1 MIITTLSDTTGKYA
15 EGEENRSSPQGRA
28 EKAAAD
34 SENVD
39 GDRRKQELQKAQ
51 LPGNTGWLCLVFSVR
66 FHPLSDRLYKDR
78 NYNKGC
84 QILRISINHLLLIFK
99 QRKEEEEIGYG

>member
-1 MIITTLSDTTGKYA
+1 MTAVCRSKAMQNDRLTAA

-34 SENVD
+34 SENAD

-66 FHPLSDRLYKDR
+66 FHPPADRLHKDR
-78 NYNKGC
+78 NYREFLDMIREL
-84 QILRISINHLLLIFK
+84 QYLRGFPMQNH
-99 QRKEEEEIGYG
+99 R

>member
-1 MIITTLSDTTGKYA
+1 MIITILSDTTGKYA

-34 SENVD
+34 LENAD

-66 FHPLSDRLYKDR
+66 FHPPADRLHKDR
-78 NYNKGC
+78 NYREFLDMIREL
-84 QILRISINHLLLIFK
+84 QYLRGFPMQNH
-99 QRKEEEEIGYG
+99 R

>member
-34 SENVD
+34 SENAD

-66 FHPLSDRLYKDR
+66 FHPPTIDCIKTEITI
-78 NYNKGC
+78 KGVRFC
-84 QILRISINHLLLIFK
+84 VYL
-99 QRKEEEEIGYG
+99 

>member
-34 SENVD
+34 SENAD

-66 FHPLSDRLYKDR
+66 FHPPADRLHKDR
-78 NYNKGC
+78 NYREFLDMIRKL
-84 QILRISINHLLLIFK
+84 QYLRGFPMQNH
-99 QRKEEEEIGYG
+99 R

>member
-1 MIITTLSDTTGKYA
+1 MIITILSDTTGKYA

-34 SENVD
+34 SENAD

-51 LPGNTGWLCLVFSVR
+51 LPGNTGWLCLIFSVR
-66 FHPLSDRLYKDR
+66 FHPPTIDCIKT
-78 NYNKGC
+78 
-84 QILRISINHLLLIFK
+84 
-99 QRKEEEEIGYG
+99 EITGNFWI